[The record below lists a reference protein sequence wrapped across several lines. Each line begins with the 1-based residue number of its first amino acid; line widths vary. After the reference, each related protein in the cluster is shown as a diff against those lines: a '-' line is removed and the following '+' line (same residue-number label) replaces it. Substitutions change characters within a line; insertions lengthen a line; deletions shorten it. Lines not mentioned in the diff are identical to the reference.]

1 MANEMKLIAAE
12 TVFTFFENLYFFFE
26 NRSMGASTR
35 RSLTLMAIV
44 FILYYFK
51 GAALGTLRRSNIG
64 KQMVAIRASK
74 FKKAPMYIRREVLLG
89 MQKDADTSERHTAWN
104 KKLLQF
110 LFKQRASFAKLTIAA
125 FIIATIC
132 GFLVQFQHPSVKWMI
147 TNESQKQ
154 PKVGLRSRAPLYFL
168 SALAAIDIALAGV
181 PMQTL
186 ALQYGPVAAIIWL
199 WMTKL

>member
-125 FIIATIC
+125 FIISTIC

>member
-1 MANEMKLIAAE
+1 M
-12 TVFTFFENLYFFFE
+12 T
-26 NRSMGASTR
+26 
-35 RSLTLMAIV
+35 AIV
-44 FILYYFK
+44 FILYYFE
-51 GAALGTLRRSNIG
+51 GAAFGTLRRSNIG
-64 KQMVAIRASK
+64 KQMVAIRASYRRALPSDIVLGPSK
-74 FKKAPMYIRREVLLG
+74 TKKATMYIRREVLLG
-89 MQKDADTSERHTAWN
+89 MQKDADTSERDTAWN